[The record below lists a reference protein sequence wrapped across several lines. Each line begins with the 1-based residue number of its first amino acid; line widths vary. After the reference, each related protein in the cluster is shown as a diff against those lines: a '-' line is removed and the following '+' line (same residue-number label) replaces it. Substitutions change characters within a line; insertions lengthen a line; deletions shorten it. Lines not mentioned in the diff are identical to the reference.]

1 MDVKAIRL
9 RDLVQD
15 VVTEVAPEELPLIAG
30 LAGFDDA
37 TAVRR
42 LGGGDRRREP
52 LGFGLGEVA
61 ALVTPVVWLALDQA
75 VQRILGTWV
84 DKVITETGTALRRLF
99 RRPASEPVTIPPL
112 TPEQLALVRES
123 VLTMAARRGLEPE
136 RATVIADA
144 VVTRLVLVEAETDG
158 TPELPGPDTPDA
170 PDTRDT
176 PDAPEVPEVPEVP
189 DRPERPDRPDAP
201 NEP

>member
-1 MDVKAIRL
+1 MEVKAIRL
-9 RDLVQD
+9 RDLVRD
-15 VVTEVAPEELPLIAG
+15 VVTQVAPEELPLVAG

-42 LGGGDRRREP
+42 LRGRDRRREP

-84 DKVITETGTALRRLF
+84 DQAITGTGTTLRRLF
-99 RRPASEPVTIPPL
+99 RRPVSEPVTIPPL

-170 PDTRDT
+170 PDAPDTADAPDAPDT
-176 PDAPEVPEVPEVP
+176 PDAP